1 MAKRVPTTGTRETGR
16 RLRYH
21 QIPSGSPRFQTS
33 KSIETT
39 GRPTPSRSN
48 GNKKTKKPSNATPSS
63 EDKLTSPPV
72 PAPRFLRRSSRLD
85 SGEAKK
91 SESDP
96 GSSGR
101 FTKEIAPDGRKIRGS
116 RSVEAPQNL
125 RRSSRLASIAVR
137 HMNAGGI
144 LGLVETPPKV
154 KRSLRL
160 QSIAVRHVN
169 ADGVL
174 GSLETPQKLRRSSRL
189 ASSAVTHVITD
200 GVLGLVGEG
209 KVEDVAERKGKRDKR
224 RKVEIL
230 VEERKE
236 VAGGDAQVYHDC
248 AAKDWT
254 EEQERALQRAYLLA
268 RPTPHFWKKVSKMVP
283 EKSAQE
289 CFDRIHA
296 NFATPPQHQPRSRA
310 KKADLSPIVHFAFGD
325 KPLDDTNLKIKKARG
340 SKRRTLAAQKT
351 VRHLLRKHQ
360 LADQTTGGDYFSH
373 LENSPNA
380 SAIIMNA
387 SGDPGTPDS
396 LFTTGFLMKCSERSS
411 STHKRPLS
419 RFKTNDVDPSPEVL
433 KRIKNVAL
441 HEKYIDH
448 LHYIEARRRRAC
460 HGKENHVVSCNNMN
474 DNRPQSGVIKAA
486 MAALT
491 TEAQAVISHFQ
502 DRQVNALDYDDDSTS
517 AGNCS
522 FDLDGDA

>member
-1 MAKRVPTTGTRETGR
+1 MSYNFV
-16 RLRYH
+16 Y
-21 QIPSGSPRFQTS
+21 
-33 KSIETT
+33 
-39 GRPTPSRSN
+39 
-48 GNKKTKKPSNATPSS
+48 
-63 EDKLTSPPV
+63 
-72 PAPRFLRRSSRLD
+72 
-85 SGEAKK
+85 
-91 SESDP
+91 
-96 GSSGR
+96 
-101 FTKEIAPDGRKIRGS
+101 
-116 RSVEAPQNL
+116 
-125 RRSSRLASIAVR
+125 
-137 HMNAGGI
+137 
-144 LGLVETPPKV
+144 PK
-154 KRSLRL
+154 
-160 QSIAVRHVN
+160 
-169 ADGVL
+169 
-174 GSLETPQKLRRSSRL
+174 
-189 ASSAVTHVITD
+189 
-200 GVLGLVGEG
+200 
-209 KVEDVAERKGKRDKR
+209 
-224 RKVEIL
+224 
-230 VEERKE
+230 
-236 VAGGDAQVYHDC
+236 
-248 AAKDWT
+248 
-254 EEQERALQRAYLLA
+254 
-268 RPTPHFWKKVSKMVP
+268 VP

-325 KPLDDTNLKIKKARG
+325 KPLDDTKLKIKKARG

-396 LFTTGFLMKCSERSS
+396 LFTTGFLIKCSERSS
-411 STHKRPLS
+411 SAHKRPLS

-474 DNRPQSGVIKAA
+474 DNRPQSGVIKTA

-502 DRQVNALDYDDDSTS
+502 DRQVKALDYDDDSTS

-522 FDLDGDA
+522 FDLDDDA

>member
-1 MAKRVPTTGTRETGR
+1 MAKRAPTTVTRETGR
-16 RLRYH
+16 RHRYH
-21 QIPSGSPRFQTS
+21 QIPIGSPRFQTS
-33 KSIETT
+33 MSIETT

-72 PAPRFLRRSSRLD
+72 PAPRFLRRSSRLA

-96 GSSGR
+96 GSSGG
-101 FTKEIAPDGRKIRGS
+101 FTKEIAPDGRKIRGW

-125 RRSSRLASIAVR
+125 RRSSRLASITVR
-137 HMNAGGI
+137 HVNAGGV

-154 KRSLRL
+154 RRSLRL

-189 ASSAVTHVITD
+189 ASSAVTHVNTD
-200 GVLGLVGEG
+200 GVLGLLGEG

-236 VAGGDAQVYHDC
+236 VAGGDGQVYHDC
-248 AAKDWT
+248 ASKDWT

-310 KKADLSPIVHFAFGD
+310 KKADLSPIVHFTFGD
-325 KPLDDTNLKIKKARG
+325 KPLDDTKLKIKKARR

-360 LADQTTGGDYFSH
+360 LADQTTG
-373 LENSPNA
+373 
-380 SAIIMNA
+380 
-387 SGDPGTPDS
+387 
-396 LFTTGFLMKCSERSS
+396 FLMKCSERSS
-411 STHKRPLS
+411 SAHKRPLS
-419 RFKTNDVDPSPEVL
+419 RFKTNAVDPSPEVL

-441 HEKYIDH
+441 HERYIDH
-448 LHYIEARRRRAC
+448 LHCIEARRRRTY
-460 HGKENHVVSCNNMN
+460 HGKENHVVSCINMN
-474 DNRPQSGVIKAA
+474 DTRPQSGVIKAA
-486 MAALT
+486 MATLM
-491 TEAQAVISHFQ
+491 TEAQAVIGHFQ

-522 FDLDGDA
+522 VDLDDDA

>member
-1 MAKRVPTTGTRETGR
+1 MAKRVPTTGPRETGR

-21 QIPSGSPRFQTS
+21 QIPSRSPRFQTL

-72 PAPRFLRRSSRLD
+72 PAPRFLRRSPRLA
-85 SGEAKK
+85 SGEAKE

-96 GSSGR
+96 GSSGG
-101 FTKEIAPDGRKIRGS
+101 FMKEVAPDWRKIRGS

-137 HMNAGGI
+137 RVSAGGV
-144 LGLVETPPKV
+144 LGLVETPQKV
-154 KRSLRL
+154 RRSLRL
-160 QSIAVRHVN
+160 QSIAIRHVN
-169 ADGVL
+169 ANGVL

-189 ASSAVTHVITD
+189 ASSAVTHVHTD
-200 GVLGLVGEG
+200 GVLGLVGGG
-209 KVEDVAERKGKRDKR
+209 KVEDVAESKGKRDKS

-236 VAGGDAQVYHDC
+236 AAGGDGQVHHDC
-248 AAKDWT
+248 TSEDWT
-254 EEQERALQRAYLLA
+254 EEQEGALQRAYLLA
-268 RPTPHFWKKVSKMVP
+268 RPSPHFWKKVSKMVP
-283 EKSAQE
+283 AKSAQE

-296 NFATPPQHQPRSRA
+296 NLATPPQHQPRSRA
-310 KKADLSPIVHFAFGD
+310 KKADLSPIVHFAFGG
-325 KPLDDTNLKIKKARG
+325 KPPDDTKLKINKARG

-360 LADQTTGGDYFSH
+360 LADQTTGVDYFSH

-380 SAIIMNA
+380 SAIIMPG

-396 LFTTGFLMKCSERSS
+396 LFTTGFIMKCSETSS
-411 STHKRPLS
+411 SAHKRPLS

-448 LHYIEARRRRAC
+448 LHCVEARRRRTC
-460 HGKENHVVSCNNMN
+460 HGKENHAVSCNNMN

-491 TEAQAVISHFQ
+491 TEAQAVIGHFQ
-502 DRQVNALDYDDDSTS
+502 DRQLNALDYDDDSTS
-517 AGNCS
+517 AEKCS
-522 FDLDGDA
+522 FDVDEDA